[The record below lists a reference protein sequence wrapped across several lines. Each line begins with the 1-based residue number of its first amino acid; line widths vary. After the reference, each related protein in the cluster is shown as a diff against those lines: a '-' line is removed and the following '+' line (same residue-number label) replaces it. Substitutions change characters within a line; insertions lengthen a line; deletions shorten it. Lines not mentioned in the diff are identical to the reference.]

1 MNKYLFFWI
10 SIIVLTFAIDQM
22 IKIAF
27 VSGLEWRSE
36 CFSLVLHY
44 NTGVAFSMFAFLG
57 PWLKWIQFGLIIV
70 LLWIILK
77 EHYYKVFLLPAGL
90 VMGAAI
96 SNLLDRFIHLG
107 VVDYFAWHCGFRFA
121 IFNFA
126 DVMINLAVVLFL
138 WQIFI
143 QKRSL

>member
-1 MNKYLFFWI
+1 MNRYLAYWVA
-10 SIIVLTFAIDQM
+10 IIVLIFIIDQA

-27 VSGLEWRSE
+27 VQGLGWRGE

-57 PWLKWIQFGLIIV
+57 PWLKWIQLGLIV
-70 LLWIILK
+70 TLFWIIFK
-77 EHYYKVFLLPAGL
+77 DNYYKVFLMPAGL
-90 VMGAAI
+90 VVGAAL
-96 SNLLDRFIHLG
+96 SNLFDRFIHIG

-138 WQIFI
+138 WQIFVN
-143 QKRSL
+143 KKSL